1 MTADASLKQYFI
13 EFKQIQDMQIKAF
26 DLNTEPESNLDT
38 IIFERNRAFAN
49 LRNAIS
55 LAPASALSQ
64 FKQDVDKI
72 LDNDIIFMRK
82 LEDIKKTILK
92 KISHNSKGK
101 QLLKGYKGNSN
112 PGLRFMN
119 TKG

>member
-1 MTADASLKQYFI
+1 MADAALEQYFM

-55 LAPASALSQ
+55 LVPASVLSQ
-64 FKQDVDKI
+64 FKQDVDTI
-72 LDNDIIFMRK
+72 LDNDMILMRK
-82 LEDIKKTILK
+82 LEDVKKNLLK
-92 KISHNSKGK
+92 RISHNSKGK

-119 TKG
+119 TRS